1 MRLRYSIL
9 TSIVLV
15 VLPLLVSVTCL
26 GVGRY
31 SLSFVESF
39 TVLYQ
44 GLMQGSYSAD
54 PQAFSV
60 VFGIRLPR
68 ILLALLCGA
77 GLAASGAAFQGIFAN
92 PLATPDTL
100 GVASGAGFGAALA
113 LLFGFSMLAVQ
124 VSALVFGLV
133 AVALTYNFSKIRGR
147 SSIIMVVL
155 AGIVISA
162 LFEAFI
168 SLVKYVADPEEV
180 LPTITYW
187 LMGSLASVS
196 YQTLA
201 VGAPLVLGGLL
212 VIYVLRWKLNIL
224 SLDEDEASSMGM
236 NVKIMRLLVIVSA
249 ALITGSCVSMSGQIA
264 WVGLLIPHVCRML
277 FGSNNRFLVPASIS
291 FGAVFMVIIDTIA
304 RASVSVEIPV
314 SILTAVI
321 GAPVF
326 IFLLRKT
333 GGAWT

>member
-1 MRLRYSIL
+1 LL
-9 TSIVLV
+9 VL
-15 VLPLLVSVTCL
+15 LPLLVAIACI
-26 GVGRY
+26 GIGRY
-31 SLSFVESF
+31 SLSFGDSF
-39 TVLYQ
+39 IVLIN
-44 GLMQGSYSAD
+44 GLMFGPGSVDA
-54 PQAFSV
+54 QAYSV

-68 ILLALLCGA
+68 ILLAILCGA
-77 GLAASGAAFQGIFAN
+77 GLAASGAAFQGIFSN

-113 LLFGFSMLAVQ
+113 LLFGFSMLGVQ
-124 VSALVFGLV
+124 FAALAFGLF
-133 AVALTYNFSKIRGR
+133 AVTLTYSFSKIKGK

-168 SLVKYVADPEEV
+168 SLIKYVADPEEI

-196 YQTLA
+196 YKSLA
-201 VGAPLVLGGLL
+201 AGAPLVIGGLI
-212 VIYVLRWKLNIL
+212 VVYALRWKLNIL
-224 SLDEDEASSMGM
+224 SLDEDEAASMGM
-236 NVKIMRLLVIVSA
+236 NVKVMRLAVIVAA

-264 WVGLLIPHVCRML
+264 WVGLLIPHVCRMI

-291 FGAVFMVIIDTIA
+291 LGAVFMLVIDTIA
-304 RASVSVEIPV
+304 RASVAVEIPV

-326 IFLLRKT
+326 ILLLRKT
-333 GGAWT
+333 GGAWA